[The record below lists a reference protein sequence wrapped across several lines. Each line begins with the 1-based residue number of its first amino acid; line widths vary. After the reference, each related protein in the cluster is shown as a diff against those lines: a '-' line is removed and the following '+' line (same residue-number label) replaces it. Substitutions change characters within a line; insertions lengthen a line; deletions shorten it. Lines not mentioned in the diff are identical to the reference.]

1 MNDKSI
7 THTCENCES
16 PLQGRYCH
24 ECGQDSTF
32 KLRYLSDMILAF
44 LANTLSYESTVN
56 RTLIPLLLLPG
67 KIINEYLSGHRVKY
81 ISPFRLYLFC
91 NLVFFLIVTQ
101 TLDFQDSKTNADDLL
116 IITQEES
123 NQPEIDLSQND
134 QSATSLDEQSTELS
148 EKSDLAIREIEKTL
162 DERESGQ
169 QENIKDNNSDLKQSV
184 GNEVI
189 PPDIGVDFSGKFG
202 DSQLERDVIHYS
214 ALLAGISEEQL
225 QQKFNG
231 KHEWDNKA
239 ISTYFFGLLPKVMLF
254 CLPLFALILK
264 VFYIRNK
271 KLYVEHL
278 IFMAYVQ
285 SFVFCCL
292 GVHILLKEIEGFQ
305 FLGSA
310 LNTVN
315 YVIETILSVLVL
327 WILVYIFLSFKN
339 VYQQGWIKTTIKF
352 SMISVIFFMIF
363 ILSLV
368 LSMWWAFVVT

>member
-1 MNDKSI
+1 MNDKL
-7 THTCENCES
+7 TTQTCENCES
-16 PLQGRYCH
+16 PLQGRYCY
-24 ECGQDSTF
+24 ECGQDSSF
-32 KLRYLSDMILAF
+32 RLRYLSDMILAF

-56 RTLIPLLLLPG
+56 RTLIPLLLSPG

-101 TLDFQDSKTNADDLL
+101 TLDFQDGKIRSDDFLIVAQEDSGQQENNQTEASK
-116 IITQEES
+116 E
-123 NQPEIDLSQND
+123 
-134 QSATSLDEQSTELS
+134 EQSTGLPDES
-148 EKSDLAIREIEKTL
+148 NVVIREIEKTF
-162 DERESGQ
+162 DESESGR
-169 QENIKDNNSDLKQSV
+169 QEDLKGNNSDLKQSV
-184 GNEVI
+184 DNEVT
-189 PPDIGVDFSGKFG
+189 PPDTDVDFSGKFG
-202 DSQLERDVIHYS
+202 DTQLERDVIHYS

-231 KHEWDNKA
+231 EHEWDNKA

-292 GVHILLKEIEGFQ
+292 GVHILLKEVEGFQ

-315 YVIETILSVLVL
+315 YIIETILSVLVL
-327 WILVYIFLSFKN
+327 WILVYLFLSFKN

-352 SMISVIFFMIF
+352 SIISVIFFIIF

-368 LSMWWAFVVT
+368 LSMWWAFVVS